1 MSRYNPRVERPRR
14 RGNGC
19 LAGVVTLVWIALLLV
34 VGYQFFLKPRLSQY
48 VGGQIAE
55 RANQPAPTNGPDGA
69 TDEVT
74 RQAQQA
80 LPTVVAALPSGTVRV
95 TQQQANEFLASR
107 SLGPVDKATIR
118 FVPNEVQIDL
128 TAFGS
133 TSTARTGLAVQN
145 GRVIAIN
152 PTIDGLLGQFVSLAD
167 LTKAFEQQINDQ
179 LGAQGRTISQ
189 VQVNAGEI
197 VVTVE
202 NQ

>member
-19 LAGVVTLVWIALLLV
+19 LAGVVALVWIALLLV
-34 VGYQFFLKPRLSQY
+34 VGYQFFLKPQLSQY

-55 RANQPAPTNGPDGA
+55 RANPPATGLGGA
-69 TDEVT
+69 TDKVT

-152 PTIDGLLGQFVSLAD
+152 PTIDGLLGQFISLAD